1 MVMGNKTDLEKE
13 RQVNP
18 EEGAF
23 FASDNDYNFIESSC
37 LTNTNVG
44 SAFETLIEMTN
55 VEAKKKKKNN
65 GVDLN
70 ENNKKKGGCC

>member
-1 MVMGNKTDLEKE
+1 MGNKTDLEDK

-23 FASDNDYNFIESSC
+23 FASENDYNFVESSC
-37 LTNTNVG
+37 FTNTNVG

-55 VEAKKKKKNN
+55 VEAKKKKNNN

-70 ENNKKKGGCC
+70 KKKEKGGCC